1 MIEEIDA
8 KKYEE
13 VSKQESC
20 MIVVGASWCPDCR
33 KIDPILSELGREFE
47 GRAHIYKVSA
57 DSEIRESLGIRAIPT
72 LIAYKNG
79 KEVGERLVEP
89 DAKLPIQNLL
99 EKTLD

>member
-1 MIEEIDA
+1 
-8 KKYEE
+8 
-13 VSKQESC
+13 
-20 MIVVGASWCPDCR
+20 
-33 KIDPILSELGREFE
+33 
-47 GRAHIYKVSA
+47 YKVSV

-99 EKTLD
+99 QQTLD